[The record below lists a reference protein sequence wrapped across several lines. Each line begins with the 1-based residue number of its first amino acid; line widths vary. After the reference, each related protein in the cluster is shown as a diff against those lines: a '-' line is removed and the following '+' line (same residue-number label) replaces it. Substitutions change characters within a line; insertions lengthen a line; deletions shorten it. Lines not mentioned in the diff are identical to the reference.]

1 MFNGLRWEVVV
12 CFVVIGGI
20 VDHHCLSF
28 LFIIPT
34 LLLYYNNPYIKVTPS
49 TNGLVRRVASL
60 DRDNLPVVV
69 FHYLILYEIYIK
81 WMAYNGRVLIRKGL
95 LQYCLKICL
104 VIFSEEIF
112 LIFFLKILEI
122 C

>member
-1 MFNGLRWEVVV
+1 MINNSSNNNKTNNYLSPQTIEHKKDLHIYGMYFHVSDWHTSQTSFNKY
-12 CFVVIGGI
+12 
-20 VDHHCLSF
+20 
-28 LFIIPT
+28 T
-34 LLLYYNNPYIKVTPS
+34 
-49 TNGLVRRVASL
+49 VRRMASL
-60 DRDNLPVVV
+60 ERDNLPVVV